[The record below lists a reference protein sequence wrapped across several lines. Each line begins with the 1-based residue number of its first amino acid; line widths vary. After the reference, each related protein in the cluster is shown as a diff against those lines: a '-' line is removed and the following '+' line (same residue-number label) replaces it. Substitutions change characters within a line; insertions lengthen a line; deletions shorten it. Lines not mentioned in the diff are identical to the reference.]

1 MKFTSG
7 KYLKVTT
14 ERELNPSSF
23 FIYFQPIK
31 NNEGSLHKFITQCC
45 KRKKKQQ
52 NEILDR
58 CDSYRSPYISFHAF
72 TWDWPKTE
80 LRPASLRVGR

>member
-23 FIYFQPIK
+23 FSFIFQSIK
-31 NNEGSLHKFITQCC
+31 NNKGSLHKFITQCC
-45 KRKKKQQ
+45 KRKNQQ
-52 NEILDR
+52 NEILA
-58 CDSYRSPYISFHAF
+58 SVFLPP
-72 TWDWPKTE
+72 TW
-80 LRPASLRVGR
+80 

>member
-23 FIYFQPIK
+23 FHLFFSPLKIIK
-31 NNEGSLHKFITQCC
+31 
-45 KRKKKQQ
+45 
-52 NEILDR
+52 D
-58 CDSYRSPYISFHAF
+58 PYINLLRNVVRE
-72 TWDWPKTE
+72 KTNKTKF
-80 LRPASLRVGR
+80 